1 MPRTDAREA
10 IDLSE
15 KKVNSARLMRLRDN
29 QSIIKEMFIPHIVK
43 AICQPEYL
51 VIAAWERKAFGID
64 DQKPSL
70 HSSVLDET
78 QRNLL
83 HTIFTHHANGGAW
96 FMELLW
102 KKRFLSPPQPL

>member
-70 HSSVLDET
+70 HSIEFV
-78 QRNLL
+78 
-83 HTIFTHHANGGAW
+83 
-96 FMELLW
+96 
-102 KKRFLSPPQPL
+102 LSPRWNLKKPFTYNLYSPR